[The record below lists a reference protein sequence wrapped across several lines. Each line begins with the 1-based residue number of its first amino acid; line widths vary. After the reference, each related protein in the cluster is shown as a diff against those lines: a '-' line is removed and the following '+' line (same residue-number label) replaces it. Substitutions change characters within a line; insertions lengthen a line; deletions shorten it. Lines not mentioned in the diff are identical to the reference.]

1 MAPKVEHYEFGRIIV
16 DGEVYTNDIIIFPDR
31 IQSSWWREQGHYL
44 QMCDIEHVLD
54 EQPEVLI
61 IGTGAYG
68 VMDVAKEVVAA
79 CNERGIELH
88 IQTTAEAVKTYNKM
102 AESKRTVAAL
112 HLTC

>member
-16 DGEVYTNDIIIFPDR
+16 DGEVYTRDIIIFPDR
-31 IQSSWWREQGHYL
+31 VQSSWWREQGHYL
-44 QMCDIEHVLD
+44 QMCDIEHILD
-54 EQPEVLI
+54 ERPEVLI

-68 VMDVAKEVVAA
+68 VMDVAKEVVDV
-79 CNERGIELH
+79 CNKRGIELH
-88 IQTTAEAVKTYNKM
+88 IQITAEAVKTYNKI